1 MITERDWENIKSTAR
16 REGREE
22 GRKEGRREGRE
33 EGRAEERLAV
43 AKNFKSLG
51 ISFADIAKAT
61 GLTLKEIE
69 AL

>member
-22 GRKEGRREGRE
+22 GR
-33 EGRAEERLAV
+33 AEERLAV
-43 AKNFKSLG
+43 AKNLKSLG

>member
-22 GRKEGRREGRE
+22 GRED
-33 EGRAEERLAV
+33 GRAEERLAV
-43 AKNFKSLG
+43 AKNLKSLG

-61 GLTLKEIE
+61 GLTIGEIE
-69 AL
+69 EL

>member
-22 GRKEGRREGRE
+22 GR
-33 EGRAEERLAV
+33 AEERLAV
-43 AKNFKSLG
+43 AKNLKSLG

-61 GLTLKEIE
+61 GLTHEEIE